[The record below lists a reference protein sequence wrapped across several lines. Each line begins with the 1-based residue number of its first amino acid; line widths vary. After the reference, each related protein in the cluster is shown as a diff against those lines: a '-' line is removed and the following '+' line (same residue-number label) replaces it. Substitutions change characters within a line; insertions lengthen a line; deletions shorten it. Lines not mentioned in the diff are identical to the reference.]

1 MSTVIHVSVLQL
13 HNRLFKFIK
22 IYKTTLLDYG
32 LKMYSKTKS
41 AARIVPTT

>member
-13 HNRLFKFIK
+13 HNRKFKSIK

-32 LKMYSKTKS
+32 PKMYSKKNLQ
-41 AARIVPTT
+41 PE